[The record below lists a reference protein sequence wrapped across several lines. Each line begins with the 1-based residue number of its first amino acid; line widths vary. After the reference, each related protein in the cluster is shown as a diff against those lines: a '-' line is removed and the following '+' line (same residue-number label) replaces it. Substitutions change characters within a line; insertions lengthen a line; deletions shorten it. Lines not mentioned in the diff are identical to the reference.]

1 MLGKY
6 KAMTIDDRVELYK
19 QLFPECKA
27 LDPVKKFVMP
37 VDRLNALEAIRELN
51 TTLAD
56 LYQVS
61 LPVITVWVRDSSY
74 VQATG
79 EIYLTEPELEPFLHQ
94 FRHHLQN
101 VERKYERRGL
111 TTEGNLEIATLPY
124 KDTLY
129 KMYGEDDAVA
139 WSRFLIENV

>member
-1 MLGKY
+1 M
-6 KAMTIDDRVELYK
+6 MVNDRVDLYK
-19 QLFPECKA
+19 KIFKDCKA
-27 LDPVKKFVMP
+27 LDPVKAFIQP
-37 VDRLNALEAIRELN
+37 VDPLEALEAIRELN

-56 LYQVS
+56 RYQVS

-79 EIYLTEPELEPFLHQ
+79 EIYLAEPELEPFLHQ

-124 KDTLY
+124 KDTISR
-129 KMYGEDDAVA
+129 MYGEDDAIA
-139 WSRFLIENV
+139 WTKFLLGG

>member
-1 MLGKY
+1 MMIKE
-6 KAMTIDDRVELYK
+6 RVNLYK
-19 QLFPECKA
+19 KLFKDSCKA
-27 LDPVKKFVMP
+27 LEVVRGFVMP
-37 VDRLNALEAIRELN
+37 VEPIEALEAIRELN

-56 LYQVS
+56 LYMVS

-101 VERKYERRGL
+101 VERKYERSGI
-111 TTEGNLEIATLPY
+111 TTEGNMEIAPLPY
-124 KDTLY
+124 KDTIY
-129 KMYGEDDAVA
+129 RMYGEDDAVA
-139 WSRFLIENV
+139 WAKFLMGD